1 MTAVGGSS
9 TIILV
14 HVDEIA
20 LKGANRRWFTER
32 LARNIREAVAS
43 RAGTTVATVG
53 GHIEVA
59 CEDDAS
65 VEALVA
71 RIAHVPGAARI
82 APAIAVPRE
91 PEALAEAVL
100 RHLPPEAPASFRVR
114 VARADKRYPLTSPEL
129 ERVVGARIH
138 ERVGWPVSLTRAALT
153 VAIDVG
159 ATSARCS
166 VASVSGRGG
175 LPVGTGGKVV
185 CLLSGGVDSAVAAW
199 RVMRRGCRVEAV
211 HLHSEPITSDAS
223 QRATRDLVTWLARGQ
238 ARMRLTCLG
247 IADLQKHIALVAPPP
262 LRTVLYRRAMVRIAA
277 RVARRS
283 GAIALVTGEA
293 LGQVASQTLEN
304 LASIQAV
311 TTLPILRPL
320 IAYDKRE
327 VVDEARRIHVPDV
340 TVADEDDCCRVFA
353 PTAAAIRS
361 TPEACAALERE
372 LPLETLFDTAFQ
384 QADRV
389 MIEADWRE

>member
-1 MTAVGGSS
+1 MSRDERAPTV
-9 TIILV
+9 ILV

-43 RAGTTVATVG
+43 AGGTTVATVG

-59 CEDDAS
+59 CDA
-65 VEALVA
+65 EASIEAIVA
-71 RIAHVPGAARI
+71 RIAHVPGAARL
-82 APAIAVPRE
+82 APAVPVPRE
-91 PEALAEAVL
+91 PDALAEAVL
-100 RHLPPEAPASFRVR
+100 QHVPREAPASFRVR

-138 ERVGWPVSLTRAALT
+138 ERLGWPVSLTQAALT

-159 ATSARCS
+159 ATTARCS
-166 VASVSGRGG
+166 VASVAGRGG

-223 QRATRDLVTWLARGQ
+223 RRATRVLAAWLARGQ
-238 ARMRLTCLG
+238 GRVRLTSLG
-247 IADLQKHIALVAPPP
+247 LADLQKHIALVAPPP

-277 RVARRS
+277 RVARRN
-283 GAIALVTGEA
+283 GATALVTGEA

-327 VVDEARRIHVPDV
+327 VVDEARRIRVPEV

-361 TPEACAALERE
+361 TPDACAALERE
-372 LPLETLFDTAFQ
+372 LPIEALVDEAFAS
-384 QADRV
+384 ADRT
-389 MIEADWRE
+389 MLEPAW